1 MIWSIKSGFNI
12 FCNVRVNACFYVDYE
27 AVSINV
33 CFFSIFSF
41 YVIIQK
47 LIDYYL
53 PYFMNI
59 CVFSFLWV
67 IHFLEIILL
76 YDSLFLTLKNFFSL
90 QVLQVWY
97 PYVFLFFHS
106 FPKNSIMYQLK
117 KIFLE
122 WFLCIFLTFVFIS
135 MYGSNQAFCL
145 NLVSLCTFF
154 NTNPWF
160 NACF

>member
-1 MIWSIKSGFNI
+1 M
-12 FCNVRVNACFYVDYE
+12 RVNACFYVDYE

-59 CVFSFLWV
+59 CVFSFQWV

-76 YDSLFLTLKNFFSL
+76 YGSLFLTLKNFFSL
-90 QVLQVWY
+90 QVLQVSI
-97 PYVFLFFHS
+97 VFQ
-106 FPKNSIMYQLK
+106 KAV
-117 KIFLE
+117 
-122 WFLCIFLTFVFIS
+122 LCINLKRSFWNDFFAFFQPPSSYQCMVLIKLFI
-135 MYGSNQAFCL
+135 
-145 NLVSLCTFF
+145 
-154 NTNPWF
+154 
-160 NACF
+160 